1 MAQDGDGQDVSPG
14 TGDAGEGVA
23 PDGGTQSAE
32 QSAEAPERITLPEA
46 YELAKAELAG
56 EGSEARA
63 EASDDGSQGED
74 QGAETSETA
83 RETATAEPD
92 AKAEPEKTDTG
103 ERETGAEE
111 ATGEDDRTTKG
122 TLDRINSLVE
132 QGRENE
138 LTPHERGVLRRLRER
153 VEQQHQQETRFRD
166 LYLQFERMKTEDPEG
181 WTKFLDDHQ
190 QPDKVLAFMRA
201 YKRDHP
207 EVSLDN
213 PDARPQPSAEQIR
226 AQVEEEQTEALDG
239 LVDQLAKAAGVEEE
253 LPTLR
258 KEADGRHGALISAIT
273 KTAIEKGVEKMRE
286 SVRREEREAAE
297 REMQAKFAPR
307 METHRVLPG
316 VNGESRPPAPTGNT
330 PRDRLE
336 QAYYESLQEL
346 EKAG

>member
-1 MAQDGDGQDVSPG
+1 MAQDGEGQDVSPG

-23 PDGGTQSAE
+23 PDGGAEGAE
-32 QSAEAPERITLPEA
+32 QSAEAPERITLSEA
-46 YELAKAELAG
+46 YEQAKAELAG
-56 EGSEARA
+56 EESETRA
-63 EASDDGSQGED
+63 GVSEEGSQGED
-74 QGAETSETA
+74 HGEETPTEA
-83 RETATAEPD
+83 RETATADSD

-103 ERETGAEE
+103 ERETGADE
-111 ATGEDDRTTKG
+111 ATGDEPTTQG
-122 TLDRINSLVE
+122 QLDRINSLVE
-132 QGRENE
+132 QGRESE
-138 LTPHERGVLRRLRER
+138 LTPTERGVLRRLRER

-166 LYLQFERMKTEDPEG
+166 MYLQFERMKEDPEA

-207 EVSLDN
+207 DVSLDN

-226 AQVEEEQTEALDG
+226 AQVEEEQTEALEG
-239 LVDQLAKAAGVEEE
+239 LVDQLAKAAGVEDE
-253 LPTLR
+253 LPSLR
-258 KEADGRHGALISAIT
+258 KEADGRHGALLSSIT

-297 REMQAKFAPR
+297 REAQAKFAPR

-316 VNGESRPPAPTGNT
+316 VNGERRTPAPTGNS